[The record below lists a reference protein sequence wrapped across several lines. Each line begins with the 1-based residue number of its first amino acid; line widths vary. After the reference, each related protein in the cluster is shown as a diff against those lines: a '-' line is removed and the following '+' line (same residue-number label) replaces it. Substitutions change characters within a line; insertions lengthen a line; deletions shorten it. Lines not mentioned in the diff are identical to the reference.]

1 MGVMHKI
8 RIVIFITTVLVIAR
22 LDKNCVEAARPR
34 LSSSAIVCKPT
45 ASLKSEYKDDEA
57 FFEWAEVVLAKNE
70 NITPYITHI
79 LHTRLEE
86 VVSGRRQKI
95 FTKHYKKLADSIDG
109 KYTKIISTHGRSESD
124 EGTDRS
130 GPVVNV
136 ENPGCAFQDDISSLD
151 LSFTPSTYALASK
164 EIIERVKS
172 ESADDHDIY
181 SKEILFLPKL
191 VMRAMKLGLNFA
203 PVTMTCGLAALS
215 KSFREKIWFNIVG
228 QCLAKSG
235 PAFIKW
241 GKSHVLVL

>member
-1 MGVMHKI
+1 MGVIYIKTI
-8 RIVIFITTVLVIAR
+8 LILSTILAILQW
-22 LDKNCVEAARPR
+22 DKKCVEAVRSP
-34 LSSSAIVCKPT
+34 LSSTAIVRKPT
-45 ASLKSEYKDDEA
+45 ASLKSEYKDNEA

-86 VVSGRRQKI
+86 VATGRRQKI
-95 FTKHYKKLADSIDG
+95 FTKHYKQSSDCIDG

-124 EGTDRS
+124 ENTDR
-130 GPVVNV
+130 GRPVVNV
-136 ENPGCAFQDDISSLD
+136 EKPGSAFQDDISSLD

-164 EIIERVKS
+164 EIIKRVKS
-172 ESADDHDIY
+172 ESADDHDMY

-191 VMRAMKLGLNFA
+191 VLRAMKLGFNFA
-203 PVTMTCGLAALS
+203 PVTMTCGLAAIS
-215 KSFREKIWFNIVG
+215 KSFREKIWYNIVG

-241 GKSHVLVL
+241 GKYYGLLL